1 MPERLKQSPFY
12 KRYNPPEKKYEDDI
26 LGLFFYKNHL
36 WIKTSAKDEKKGTLF
51 DVFNKE
57 GKYVD
62 NFYLK
67 LNGTLMTTHGDFIFV
82 LEKDED
88 ENLQIVKYKIIDGNL
103 KTLKPWLPGI
113 EKDSRA
119 S

>member
-1 MPERLKQSPFY
+1 MTEGLKRFYERY
-12 KRYNPPEKKYEDDI
+12 KPPEKKCENDV
-26 LGLFFYKNHL
+26 LGLFFHKDQL
-36 WIKTSAKDEKKGTLF
+36 WIKTSTKDEKKGTLF

-88 ENLQIVKYKIIDGNL
+88 ENLQIVKYKIIDE
-103 KTLKPWLPGI
+103 TQIP
-113 EKDSRA
+113 
-119 S
+119 